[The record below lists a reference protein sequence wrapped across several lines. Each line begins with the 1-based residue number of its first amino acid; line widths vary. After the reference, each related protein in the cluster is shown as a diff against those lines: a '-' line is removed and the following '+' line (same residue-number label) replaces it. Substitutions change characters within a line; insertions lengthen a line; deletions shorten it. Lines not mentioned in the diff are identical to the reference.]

1 MRQRQFALILACFCV
16 VFGGA
21 SCGQPEAG
29 SSSTSSSSEPPRV
42 AQTSAPQVTPQ
53 VTPRS
58 TPLPPASPESDP
70 RFLAADLPLLPI
82 GVDRGIMPLPVIRT
96 AYEFAARHPE
106 VMKYV
111 PCFCGCERAGHK
123 DNHDCFVSA
132 RDSKNKVTAWEPHG
146 LVCEICVSVAQ
157 QAWQMHNSGASISA
171 IRASIEQKYA
181 SIATSRGTHTP
192 TPMPKHG
199 GAQD

>member
-1 MRQRQFALILACFCV
+1 MRRRQFALILAGLCV

-21 SCGQPEAG
+21 SCGQPE
-29 SSSTSSSSEPPRV
+29 SNSSTPPRV
-42 AQTSAPQVTPQ
+42 AQTSAAPQ
-53 VTPRS
+53 S
-58 TPLPPASPESDP
+58 TPVPVSPETDP

-82 GVDRGIMPLPVIRT
+82 GVDRGVMPLPVIRT

-111 PCFCGCERAGHK
+111 PCFCGCERGGHK
-123 DNHDCFVSA
+123 DNHDCFVA
-132 RDSKNKVTAWEPHG
+132 GRDSRNKVTAWEPHG
-146 LVCEICVSVAQ
+146 LECLVCVSVAQ
-157 QAWQMHNSGASISA
+157 QAWQMHNAGASVSA
-171 IRASIEQKYA
+171 IRTSIEQKYA
-181 SIATSRGTHTP
+181 SSASLGLQTP

>member
-1 MRQRQFALILACFCV
+1 MRRRQFPLILACLCV
-16 VFGGA
+16 VFVGA
-21 SCGQPEAG
+21 SCGQSE
-29 SSSTSSSSEPPRV
+29 SSSTTPPPV
-42 AQTSAPQVTPQ
+42 TQTSTALQ
-53 VTPRS
+53 S
-58 TPLPPASPESDP
+58 TPVPASPASDP

-82 GVDRGIMPLPVIRT
+82 GVDRGVMPLPVIRT

-111 PCFCGCERAGHK
+111 PCFCGCERSGHK

-132 RDSKNKVTAWEPHG
+132 RDSRNKVTAWEPHG

-171 IRASIEQKYA
+171 IRTSIEQKYA
-181 SIATSRGTHTP
+181 SIATSRGLHTP